1 MSRPR
6 TTRLRESETRAPNS
20 AKVIDAQFDVIGK
33 RTIWDRIGLALMAVF
48 WAAVIGF
55 AIPQLWILSQGVS
68 AFFAGN

>member
-6 TTRLRESETRAPNS
+6 TTRLCESETRAPS
-20 AKVIDAQFDVIGK
+20 GAKVIDAEFDVIGK

-55 AIPQLWILSQGVS
+55 AIPQFWILSQGVS
-68 AFFAGN
+68 AFFAGR